1 MHTELNMCKHFHH
14 MKPRKNDP
22 IEIFRQH
29 NGILRTAEAMK
40 LGIHPVYLYRL
51 RDEGVLESLGRGIFR
66 LASMPGF
73 SKPDLVLATKRIP
86 QGIVCLLSALAY
98 YELTQIPQFVYLAL
112 PRTSRLPK
120 PSYPPLRYFWYSKS
134 AYESGVETILVSG
147 FPVRIFSVEKTL
159 ADCLKFRQKIGM
171 DIVLEALKEYWR
183 KGQPDLDKL
192 YDYAKICRVE
202 KVLQP
207 IIETI
212 VSQ

>member
-1 MHTELNMCKHFHH
+1 

-29 NGILRTAEAMK
+29 NGILRTAEAVK

-51 RDEGVLESLGRGIFR
+51 RDEGILESLGRGVFR
-66 LASMPGF
+66 LASMPDF
-73 SKPDLVLATKRIP
+73 SEPDLVLVAKRIP
-86 QGIVCLLSALAY
+86 QSIVCLTSALAY
-98 YELTQIPQFVYLAL
+98 YELTTQIPHFIYIAL
-112 PRTSRLPK
+112 PRTARLPK
-120 PSYPPLRYFWYSKS
+120 PHYPPLRIFWYSQS
-134 AYESGVETILVSG
+134 AYGAGIEEISVSG
-147 FPVRIFSVEKTL
+147 FPVKIYNIEKTL

-171 DIVLEALKEYWR
+171 DVVLEAFKEYWR
-183 KGQPDLDKL
+183 KGKTDLDKL

-212 VSQ
+212 VS

>member
-1 MHTELNMCKHFHH
+1 

-29 NGILRTAEAMK
+29 NGILRTAEAIK

-51 RDEGVLESLGRGIFR
+51 RDEGVLESLGRGVFR
-66 LASMPGF
+66 LASMPDF
-73 SKPDLVLATKRIP
+73 SEPDLVLVTKRIP
-86 QGIVCLLSALAY
+86 QGIVCLISALAHH
-98 YELTQIPQFVYLAL
+98 ELTTQIPHFVYIAL

-120 PSYPPLRYFWYSKS
+120 PNYPPSRYFWYSKN
-134 AYESGVETILVSG
+134 AYESGVETIVVSG
-147 FPVRIFSVEKTL
+147 FLVKIYNAEKTL
-159 ADCLKFRQKIGM
+159 ADCLKFRQKIEMGV
-171 DIVLEALKEYWR
+171 VLEAFKGYWR
-183 KGQPDLDKL
+183 KGRTDLDKL